1 MRQRPLRGSWLEMEV
16 PLRAVP
22 EDDASEEAGSLARSF
37 EAFVEA
43 ENVRLFR
50 ALYLVTGSRFEAEEI
65 MQDAFLAVWERWERV
80 GTMDDPTGYLFR
92 TAMNLFR
99 KRLRRAAGAV
109 RRRVAPAPHEDP
121 FEAIE
126 DRDAVFRALRK
137 LRPNERA
144 AIVATALLGYSSEE
158 AGRMLGM
165 SAGTVRMH
173 ASRARAAMK
182 DIMEV
187 PR

>member
-1 MRQRPLRGSWLEMEV
+1 MEV
-16 PLRAVP
+16 PLRVVP
-22 EDDASEEAGSLARSF
+22 ENDPREGAGQLAGSF

-65 MQDAFLAVWERWERV
+65 MQDALLAVWERWERV

-99 KRLRRAAGAV
+99 KRLRRAALAV
-109 RRRVAPAPHEDP
+109 KRRVALAPSEDT

-126 DRDAVFRALRK
+126 DRDAVFRALRALK
-137 LRPNERA
+137 PNERA
-144 AIVATALLGYSSEE
+144 ALVATVLFGYSSEE
-158 AGRMLGM
+158 SGRMLSM
-165 SAGTVRMH
+165 SASAVRMH
-173 ASRARAAMK
+173 ASRGRAAMR
-182 DIMEV
+182 DILEV
-187 PR
+187 QIR